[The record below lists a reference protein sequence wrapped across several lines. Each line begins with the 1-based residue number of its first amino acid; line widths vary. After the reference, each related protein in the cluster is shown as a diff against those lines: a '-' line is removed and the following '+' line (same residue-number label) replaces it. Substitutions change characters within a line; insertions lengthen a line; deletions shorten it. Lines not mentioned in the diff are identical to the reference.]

1 MFPSEVMKKIWPC
14 RKDNDNVQVLK
25 VYSTIIALQPWIK
38 HVPIAIHYTPLYKYI
53 CAHLLRPGTT
63 PRGSPFALLI
73 PGSASLLLCLFQVLP
88 RINEPSF
95 NWETGEAG
103 IFNVLW
109 SNESLRTS
117 QQTDWN
123 LQITYHWFAKC
134 LSREC
139 LRAGLPSFELFLH
152 FLSLLLFFLELVL
165 SHKTG
170 NSKNLIWLLNTDLL
184 KKRMQLRSKEAKG
197 QPLVRFS
204 TFSERFKLSPAANVR
219 VESQKTNSQI
229 L

>member
-1 MFPSEVMKKIWPC
+1 MPTCFDRE
-14 RKDNDNVQVLK
+14 RRRGD
-25 VYSTIIALQPWIK
+25 
-38 HVPIAIHYTPLYKYI
+38 
-53 CAHLLRPGTT
+53 LRS
-63 PRGSPFALLI
+63 RSWSLVARACF
-73 PGSASLLLCLFQVLP
+73 SASSRSCLELMNP
-88 RINEPSF
+88 AS
-95 NWETGEAG
+95 TGKPVKPG
-103 IFNVLW
+103 YSMSLW

>member
-1 MFPSEVMKKIWPC
+1 MLPSEVMKKIWPC
-14 RKDNDNVQVLK
+14 RKHNDNVQVLK

-38 HVPIAIHYTPLYKYI
+38 HVPIAIHLYIIYI
-53 CAHLLRPGTT
+53 SAHLLRPGTT

-73 PGSASLLLCLFQVLP
+73 PGSASLLLCLLQVLP

-95 NWETGEAG
+95 NGERNWWSRDIQCIG
-103 IFNVLW
+103 SKWIF
-109 SNESLRTS
+109 E
-117 QQTDWN
+117 N
-123 LQITYHWFAKC
+123 LSANRLKSSDYNWFAKC
-134 LSREC
+134 LSREN

-165 SHKTG
+165 SHKSG

-197 QPLVRFS
+197 QPLVIFS

-219 VESQKTNSQI
+219 VESQKTNSHI